1 MMMHITERKD
11 GRFMGRFVI
20 GQKKGGKKIYQ
31 YVYGKT
37 YEEALQK
44 VQIGMEIESQYRHRK
59 HITVLEVYQEWIV
72 AVANR
77 VKESSYANYRTKF
90 EKHIIL
96 GSDIHYLSP
105 ELTDY
110 GEAFQYDVDPK

>member
-59 HITVLEVYQEWIV
+59 HITVLLLQIV
-72 AVANR
+72 SKNLPMR
-77 VKESSYANYRTKF
+77 
-90 EKHIIL
+90 IIVQSL
-96 GSDIHYLSP
+96 KSISFRNL
-105 ELTDY
+105 ELY
-110 GEAFQYDVDPK
+110 HVPL